1 MPRQITVSPTT
12 SIADGGDVCH
22 FDELSET
29 AKDAL
34 ARVAH
39 DETTSGVQPEAADEL
54 AQYDII
60 KFTEYI
66 TVSYDGSRTNGS
78 VSA

>member
-1 MPRQITVSPTT
+1 MARQITVSSTT
-12 SIADGGDVCH
+12 SIADSGDVCH

-29 AKDAL
+29 AKGTL
-34 ARVAH
+34 TRLVN
-39 DETTSGVQPEAADEL
+39 DETTAGIESEAADEL
-54 AQYDII
+54 AQYDVI

-66 TVSYDGSRTNGS
+66 TVSYDGSSASGS